1 MPSFKTLDDFDI
13 TNKCVLLRVD
23 FNIPMEGKTVSDT
36 TRIEKIIPTIKEIL
50 DKGAGICLLSHFG
63 RPKGKVVA
71 ALSLEPLIPVL
82 KSFLPNIRII
92 FSPAGEHKTQPGEVV
107 LLENLRFNPGEES
120 NDRKFSKYLSS
131 LGDVYVNDAFSCA
144 HRAHSSVDG
153 VARLMPAAAGRFMQQ
168 ELEALDDALNKPSH
182 PVAAVVGGNKIS
194 TKLNVLGHL
203 VGKVDHLIVGGAMAN
218 TFLSAKGMKIG
229 SSLFEKDMVSIAN
242 EITYKAEKSGCM
254 MHLPVDAAV
263 ATGLRD
269 GSSSKIVDIKSIPAE
284 KMILDIGPDTAKKI
298 EQLIS
303 SCKTLVW
310 NGPLGAFE
318 FKPFDTGT
326 NAVAQSAARL
336 TNAGNLLT
344 VAGGGDTMSALS
356 NAGVTA
362 SFSYISSAGGAFL
375 EWLEGKT
382 LPGVIALMT

>member
-1 MPSFKTLDDFDI
+1 
-13 TNKCVLLRVD
+13 
-23 FNIPMEGKTVSDT
+23 
-36 TRIEKIIPTIKEIL
+36 
-50 DKGAGICLLSHFG
+50 
-63 RPKGKVVA
+63 
-71 ALSLEPLIPVL
+71 
-82 KSFLPNIRII
+82 
-92 FSPAGEHKTQPGEVV
+92 
-107 LLENLRFNPGEES
+107 
-120 NDRKFSKYLSS
+120 
-131 LGDVYVNDAFSCA
+131 
-144 HRAHSSVDG
+144 
-153 VARLMPAAAGRFMQQ
+153 
-168 ELEALDDALNKPSH
+168 
-182 PVAAVVGGNKIS
+182 
-194 TKLNVLGHL
+194 
-203 VGKVDHLIVGGAMAN
+203 MAN